1 MGEGLQQDDVALG
14 EVSQVSNEPAREVG
28 ELALVA
34 GRAVV
39 VEVGLVDE
47 HRRPSQVPGHL
58 VMVLTG

>member
-1 MGEGLQQDDVALG
+1 M
-14 EVSQVSNEPAREVG
+14 SNEPAREVG

-34 GRAVV
+34 GGAVV

>member
-1 MGEGLQQDDVALG
+1 M
-14 EVSQVSNEPAREVG
+14 SNEPAREVG

-39 VEVGLVDE
+39 VKVGLVDVYG
-47 HRRPSQVPGHL
+47 RPSQVPGHL